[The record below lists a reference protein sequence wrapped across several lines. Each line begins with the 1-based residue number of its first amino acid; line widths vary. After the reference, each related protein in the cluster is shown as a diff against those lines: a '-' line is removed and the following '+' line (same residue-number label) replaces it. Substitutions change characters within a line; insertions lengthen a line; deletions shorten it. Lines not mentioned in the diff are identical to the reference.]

1 MLTSDMVIRIIFI
14 FYLSISPLFANCKN
28 DSNLLDNKIENI
40 KVEFNKEKKFI
51 TKVSKYYLSFHQ
63 KKKSNAGLATKINKK
78 KRHKGKIIVN
88 FNNGNS
94 CIYKARIRMH
104 GDALD
109 HVKLINGTPSS
120 SLNIILEEGHIRN
133 VTRFILFLPITR
145 NFDNEIFTTT
155 LFSHLNFLSPRTFKI
170 KANVHNNT
178 SDYIFQESLK
188 KEFLEHNNRL
198 EGPVLE
204 TFEDFE
210 NYKLKMSRVS
220 NTEWIKNNKN
230 KYLISLNAIKDY
242 NLSLLKSY
250 KFRIIAGDET
260 LRLDRQDFTKKEFNK
275 INIFDA
281 LMYGMGGAHGLSYDD
296 RRFYYDP
303 IYSKFEPIYYD
314 GNVNILSKINY
325 DYILGEFKIK
335 LDNWKIIKDPH
346 LDLYSNYDRDF
357 KTRQR
362 NPTVTYSA
370 KIGTSS
376 AITLLKSIDTK
387 LFLNKLILN
396 GFNTISLKKLDKLIE
411 HMIVQLELISK
422 AKVYNKTFE
431 LEKSLYSYYEDEMK
445 LNDNVSLI
453 FKKNESLSLIK
464 NEIEECDNR
473 LSICQNYFIN
483 EKKLNK
489 LLEQKNLNS
498 KNSIFINFTKENYK
512 NANIKKSKD
521 PIKSNFKLIQI
532 SNLFKIYI
540 NKDVQIIL
548 DRKNK
553 KIDLN
558 YFSNLGRSIIIDSKV
573 DSWTITMNN
582 LEKNK
587 NEEFDNIYNLTGC
600 LTLIDTVIN
609 EINIFG
615 DNFKCEDTVNFIR
628 AKGSI
633 NNIEINNAKSDAT
646 DADFSKLK
654 FNNVKFHKSGN
665 DCLDFSYGVYEITNA
680 YFQECGDKSVSVGE
694 KSSTTINNFIV
705 ENSNVGI
712 AVKDSSIVNIN
723 RTLMN
728 NLNLCLSVY
737 NKKQEFNGG
746 HLKVNNFSCKN
757 SEKKTSIDK
766 KSTLII
772 KNEF

>member
-1 MLTSDMVIRIIFI
+1 MVIRIFFI
-14 FYLSISPLFANCKN
+14 FYLSITPLFASCKN
-28 DSNLLDNKIENI
+28 DSNLLNNKIENI

-51 TKVSKYYLSFHQ
+51 SKVSKYYLSYHNR
-63 KKKSNAGLATKINKK
+63 KNSKKINKK

-88 FNNGNS
+88 YKDGNS

-104 GDALD
+104 GDGID
-109 HVKLINGTPSS
+109 HVELINGTPSS

-133 VTRFILFLPITR
+133 VTRFILFLPSTR
-145 NFDNEIFTTT
+145 NSDNEIFATT

-170 KANVHNNT
+170 KANIHNNT

-188 KEFLEHNNRL
+188 KEFLEYNNRL

-204 TFEDFE
+204 SFEDLE
-210 NYKLKMSRVS
+210 NEILKMSRVS

-230 KYLISLNAIKDY
+230 KYLISLNAIRDY

-281 LMYGMGGAHGLSYDD
+281 LMYGLGGAHGLSYDD

-314 GNVNILSKINY
+314 GSVNILSKINY
-325 DYILGEFKIK
+325 DRTVGQYKFQ

-357 KTRQR
+357 ETRWR

-370 KIGTSS
+370 KTGASS

-396 GFNTISLKKLDKLIE
+396 GFSTISLKKLDKVIE
-411 HMIVQLELISK
+411 YIIIRLNLISK
-422 AKVYNKTFE
+422 AKDYNKTLE

-445 LNDNVSLI
+445 LNDNVRLI
-453 FKKNESLSLIK
+453 FKKDESLSLIE
-464 NEIEECDNR
+464 NEIEECDYR
-473 LSICQNYFIN
+473 LSICKDYFIN
-483 EKKLNK
+483 EKKLKK
-489 LLEQKNLNS
+489 LLEKKNLNS
-498 KNSIFINFTKENYK
+498 KNNILINFKKENYK

-532 SNLFKIYI
+532 SNSFKIYI

-548 DRKNK
+548 DKKNK
-553 KIDLN
+553 KIDFN
-558 YFSNLGRSIIIDSKV
+558 YLSNLGRSIIIDSKV

-582 LEKNK
+582 MEKNK

-609 EINIFG
+609 ETNIFG
-615 DNFKCEDTVNFIR
+615 NDFKCEDTVNFIR
-628 AKGSI
+628 VKGSI
-633 NNIEINNAKSDAT
+633 NNIEINNAKYDAT

-665 DCLDFSYGVYEITNA
+665 DCLDFSYGIYEIKNA

-694 KSSTTINNFIV
+694 KSLTTINNFIV
-705 ENSNVGI
+705 ENSNIGI

-723 RTLMN
+723 KTLMN

-746 HLKVNNFSCKN
+746 HLKVNYFSCKN
-757 SEKKTSIDK
+757 SDKETNIDK
-766 KSTLII
+766 KSSLII
-772 KNEF
+772 ENEL